1 MQGWG
6 WSAALKGFWINNDAE
21 LSVLEGSA
29 GIYIKSCGGLSV
41 LWVPSAATVTGV
53 CHTGRIRMN
62 DGLFHCC
69 KSWAYKFWEEN
80 LWNGFFLQLALQS
93 THCMAEFPSQRN
105 TRSCSATGTHRTLV
119 SLLPESISLLPL
131 LFLLPQKH
139 TEMTELLNATFYLK
153 FSSCSQNHWVWKRPP
168 LNPTSS
174 WIPTM
179 STKPHHKVP
188 GQPGL
193 LTLPRM
199 VNSSLSLGSLFH
211 CLVILSVENFFS

>member
-93 THCMAEFPSQRN
+93 RHCMAEFPSQRN

-119 SLLPESISLLPL
+119 SLLPESILINLNQSRCSHCCS
-131 LFLLPQKH
+131 FCHRNTQKW
-139 TEMTELLNATFYLK
+139 
-153 FSSCSQNHWVWKRPP
+153 QNFWTRHF
-168 LNPTSS
+168 
-174 WIPTM
+174 I
-179 STKPHHKVP
+179 
-188 GQPGL
+188 
-193 LTLPRM
+193 
-199 VNSSLSLGSLFH
+199 
-211 CLVILSVENFFS
+211 